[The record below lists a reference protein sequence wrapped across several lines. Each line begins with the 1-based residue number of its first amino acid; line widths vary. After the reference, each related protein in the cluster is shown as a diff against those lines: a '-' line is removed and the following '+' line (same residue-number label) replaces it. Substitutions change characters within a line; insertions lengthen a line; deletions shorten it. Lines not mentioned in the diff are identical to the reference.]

1 MPRHRDL
8 LEHDRFTERSTCS
21 GSGTAVMV
29 SPVLS
34 RYSIL
39 AKRPADDDE
48 RAPYATTGIA
58 DHRADSR

>member
-1 MPRHRDL
+1 
-8 LEHDRFTERSTCS
+8 
-21 GSGTAVMV
+21 MV

-34 RYSIL
+34 RGSIL

-58 DHRADSR
+58 DHRVDSR